1 MVTVIVSC
9 KREFVVIQSVSMTRK
24 QFNRGSDPADLD
36 VGLIANKCLT
46 FLIRILV
53 NKGFDA
59 DGCGFAVVCDLLVGD
74 VDVVE
79 VFEGL
84 SGLT

>member
-1 MVTVIVSC
+1 MP
-9 KREFVVIQSVSMTRK
+9 RNQ
-24 QFNRGSDPADLD
+24 
-36 VGLIANKCLT
+36 CLS
-46 FLIRILV
+46 FPIRILV

-84 SGLT
+84 PGLT